1 MSKRATTLTYPTMAV
16 AVLAM
21 AVAVGP
27 ATAQTASPA
36 ASVAGVVVDGATGSP
51 LSDALV
57 TLSPVPGGL
66 MVVSGRGMYTAG
78 RSSETGPDGGYRF
91 ADVTPGRYRL
101 RIERLGYRAATM
113 EVEVR
118 RPVEAR
124 VSVGLDL
131 EPVALEPVLVEQESL
146 PEFVRV
152 RGEASEPE
160 AARRVFERE
169 RQSVFLAG
177 DARALTYADVV
188 ESVTLGETDVFRAL
202 QRFPGVATRDDYT
215 AELWTRGAPWSQ
227 TRVTF
232 DGLPLFNPVH
242 AVGVFSGI
250 TPDIL
255 GAVFHHPGYRSVA
268 SGEGAAGVVDLRS
281 RPGGG
286 DGGVR
291 GSVDVSMASAKVA
304 LDQRLG
310 DRASWIVSARRSYLG
325 VLAGGLDWLELEHA
339 DLPYE
344 FHDVAGRFDVRLGE
358 RSALE
363 VSGLWEDDRLSGDIE
378 GILEGTTANWGNAAA
393 RVTLHSPLGRLA
405 ARYTLGVSRYRS
417 HIQESGDSLSPSRP
431 VPWSE
436 PPADNRVVHVRLASE
451 LEPRTDAGRP
461 PSWTAGYE
469 VVIQEAF
476 YDGPEPR
483 YHPVRPDTSERVLR
497 EDRLWNFGGWFE
509 KRFEM
514 GRLSVQPG
522 IRVEYGSGIA
532 DIEEIVLSRPTTPG
546 PVRELHVA
554 PRVAARLTVTPD
566 LSLSA
571 AFSRSWQYLQAIAL
585 AGPSAHPAFHAS
597 QFWLLAGDR
606 APAIRADI
614 VTVGAEQWLGDGW
627 LASLNGWAR
636 RSTGL
641 ALPDPRPGPLEG
653 RALFV
658 VGSNDARGVEAAA
671 RRVSGRMTA
680 SFSYSYGESAIDAA
694 GLTYAAQTDRRHRV
708 DATGAVRV
716 GGGLRVGAAYTA
728 MSGSPYTRV
737 MARLR
742 SSDCEL
748 FGFGCSQSAASIEQP
763 NSRRTQDYR
772 SLDAIA
778 MLTRPLGGIEAT
790 VYVQIRNVLGR
801 DNAVTYSGSNYETV
815 YADRN
820 PRSVDE
826 LIWYDRFEAGLP
838 RLPLVGAR
846 ITF

>member
-1 MSKRATTLTYPTMAV
+1 MAV

-21 AVAVGP
+21 AMGASALHP
-27 ATAQTASPA
+27 RDATAQTGSPKVG
-36 ASVAGVVVDGATGSP
+36 SVAGIVVDAASGLP
-51 LSDALV
+51 LAAALV
-57 TLSPVPGGL
+57 VLEPAPAGL
-66 MVVSGRGMYTAG
+66 MVASGRGIFAAG
-78 RSSETGPDGGYRF
+78 RSVETGADGAYVF
-91 ADVTPGRYRL
+91 EEVSPGPYRL
-101 RIERLGYRAATM
+101 RIDRLGYRASTI

-124 VSVGLDL
+124 VSVGLEL
-131 EPVALEPVLVEQESL
+131 EPVPLEPVLVEEESS
-146 PEFVRV
+146 PSFVRV
-152 RGEASEPE
+152 RGGPSEPE

-169 RQSVFLAG
+169 RQSVFLTG
-177 DARALTYADVV
+177 DARAVTYADVIDG
-188 ESVTLGETDVFRAL
+188 VTLGETDVFRAL

-255 GAVFHHPGYRSVA
+255 GAVFHHPGYRSVT
-268 SGEGAAGVVDLRS
+268 SGEGAAGLVDLRS

-291 GSVDVSMASAKVA
+291 GSVDVSMASAKLA

-310 DRASWIVSARRSYLG
+310 DRASWIVSARRSYLD
-325 VLAGGLDWLELEHA
+325 VLTGGLDWLNVEQP

-344 FHDVAGRFDVRLGE
+344 FHDIAARFDVRLGE

-363 VSGLWEDDRLSGDIE
+363 VSGLWEDDQLFGDVE
-378 GILEGTTANWGNAAA
+378 GILEGTTANWGNAAG
-393 RVTLHSPLGRLA
+393 RVTLHSPIGSVA

-417 HIQESGDSLSPSRP
+417 HVRESGDTLSDDRP

-436 PPADNRVVHVRLASE
+436 PPADNRVLHARLASE
-451 LEPRTDAGRP
+451 IEPFTDGGRP

-469 VVIQEAF
+469 VVVQEAF

-497 EDRLWNFGGWFE
+497 DDRLWNLGAWFE
-509 KRFEM
+509 KRVEI
-514 GRLSVQPG
+514 GRLTIQPG
-522 IRVEYGSGIA
+522 IRAEYGAGIA
-532 DIEEIVLSRPTTPG
+532 DIDEIVVSRTTG
-546 PVRELHVA
+546 EGDSRRVRELHVA
-554 PRVAARLTVTPD
+554 PRLAARFTVTPD

-571 AFSRSWQYLQAIAL
+571 AFNRTWQYLQSIAL

-597 QFWLLAGDR
+597 QFWLLAGGH
-606 APAIRADI
+606 APAIRADMI
-614 VTVGAEQWLGDGW
+614 TVGAEQWLGDGW
-627 LASLNGWAR
+627 LASANGWTR
-636 RSTGL
+636 HSTGL
-641 ALPDPRPGPLEG
+641 ALPDPRPGTLEG

-658 VGSNDARGVEAAA
+658 VGENDARGAEAGV
-671 RRVSGRMTA
+671 RRVSGRWTA
-680 SFSYSYGESAIDAA
+680 SMSWSYGESDIMAA
-694 GLTYAAQTDRRHRV
+694 GLTYPASTDRRHRV
-708 DATGAVRV
+708 DATGAVRF
-716 GGGLRVGAAYTA
+716 GGGFRIGGAYTA

-737 MARLR
+737 KARLR
-742 SSDCEL
+742 QADCEL
-748 FGFGCSQSAASIEQP
+748 FGFGCTQSAASVEAP
-763 NSRRTQDYR
+763 NAMRTPDYR

-790 VYVQIRNVLGR
+790 LYVQVRNILGR
-801 DNAVTYSGSNYETV
+801 DNAVTYSGSAYETV
-815 YADRN
+815 YTDRN
-820 PRSVDE
+820 PRTADE
-826 LIWYDRFEAGLP
+826 LVWYDRFEAGLP
-838 RLPLVGAR
+838 RLPLIGAR